1 MGYFNHPFDTENR
14 MRLLD
19 DVMLDKPL
27 SEDSL
32 ASDFS
37 GVDINKNGR
46 RNAKEREIVDEEDI
60 FNTLQR
66 I

>member
-1 MGYFNHPFDTENR
+1 